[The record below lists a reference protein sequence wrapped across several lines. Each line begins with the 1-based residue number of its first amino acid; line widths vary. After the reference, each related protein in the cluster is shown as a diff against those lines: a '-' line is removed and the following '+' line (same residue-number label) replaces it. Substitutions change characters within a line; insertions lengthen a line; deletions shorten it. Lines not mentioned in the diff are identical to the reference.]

1 MTTIF
6 VDTNLLLHAKPL
18 AQITW
23 EERHDPPITIVVTR
37 TNIKELDKHKDQH
50 PKKHLRERARKAL
63 QVIEAATTSPMIR
76 KETNLVVDN
85 RTPRVDFDE
94 HELDSGSADDMLVA
108 SVIAYQAKHPD
119 EPIILYTHDVGPRLT
134 AQRLGVT
141 ARAIPDEDRLPAQ
154 KDEIEQENERLKKEL
169 HEFKTAAPQLH
180 VTINNSAETVDT
192 STMVQMPKA
201 LTDQA
206 VDAAAKSARGKLPA
220 FTRGTDPE
228 PESIV
233 SRVNGRL
240 VIDFDKQIDANLNA
254 IPGSEYERYDRQCAR
269 YEADYRKYLLEQHDA
284 LMLRART
291 VSLEVVLHN
300 VGGQPAEDVNIEL
313 IFPENASLAT
323 EAPRLTGPAPVAPT
337 PPRTQQQLLHAT
349 AQHAVRFDSYIPP
362 YHGLPDINP
371 AKRGPWIE
379 GSAISWWVRA
389 LKHGFLKE
397 LDTVY
402 VTLNV
407 PVKPFT
413 VTYSIHAANARS
425 PFSGKILI
433 KTSVLQN

>member
-6 VDTNLLLHAKPL
+6 IDTNLLLHAKPL

-23 EERHDPPITIVVTR
+23 EERHAPPVTIVVTR

-63 QVIEAATTSPMIR
+63 QVIEAATTSPTLR
-76 KETNLVVDN
+76 KETSLVVDN
-85 RTPRVDFDE
+85 RTPRVDFDK
-94 HELDSGSADDMLVA
+94 HELDSASADDMLVA
-108 SVIAYQAKHPD
+108 SVIAYQAEHPD
-119 EPIILYTHDVGPRLT
+119 ESIILYTHDVGPRLT

-169 HEFKTAAPQLH
+169 HELKTAAPQLH
-180 VTINNSAETVDT
+180 VTIDDSADRVET
-192 STMVQMPKA
+192 STMARMPRD
-201 LTDQA
+201 LTDEV
-206 VDAAAKSARGKLPA
+206 VDAAAKAARGKLPS
-220 FTRGTDPE
+220 FTRGTHPE

-240 VIDFDKQIDANLNA
+240 VIDFDKQIDVNLNA
-254 IPGSEYERYDRQCAR
+254 IPGSEYDRYDRQCVR
-269 YEADYRKYLLEQHDA
+269 YEADYRKYLLELHEAQ
-284 LMLRART
+284 LVRART
-291 VSLEVVLHN
+291 VSLDVVLHN
-300 VGGQPAEDVNIEL
+300 VGGQPADDINIEL
-313 IFPENASLAT
+313 IFPDNASLAT
-323 EAPRLTGPAPVAPT
+323 AAPRLVGPEPAAPA
-337 PPRTQQQLLHAT
+337 PPRTQQEMLHES
-349 AQHAVRFDSYIPP
+349 AQHAVRFDSHLPP
-362 YHGLPDINP
+362 YHGLPEINP

-379 GSAISWWVRA
+379 GGAISWWVRA
-389 LKHGFLKE
+389 LKHGFVKD

-413 VTYSIHAANARS
+413 VTYSIHAANARN
-425 PFSGKILI
+425 PFTGKILI
-433 KTSVLQN
+433 KPLVAQS